1 MKETKQTT
9 AQLIVARE
17 TGKIRKYPPPIPP
30 NRQHVAKMIVDKA
43 IIDHLSQFIQKAMEQ
58 NRFEGEIITF
68 EHESTIKEIRQIIEN
83 LRENWE
89 TKWQNERK

>member
-17 TGKIRKYPPPIPP
+17 TGKARKLAPPIPP

-58 NRFEGEIITF
+58 NRFEGETITF
-68 EHESTIKEIRQIIEN
+68 EHETVIKEIRQIIEN